1 MPKAILISG
10 LGADKRL
17 YKHILIPDGFEV
29 VYADWLLP
37 NEDDTLGSY
46 AQSLISQYHISTG
59 DVVIGVSFGGIIS
72 TEIAK
77 CVDLRCAI
85 LISSIK
91 TDAEAPLYFKI
102 FRKLPVYKIIPVKVF
117 NRMSFLV
124 EYVFGAMSAQD
135 KMLFKN
141 MLTGCS
147 PIFLKWAMGAVL
159 AWRNHIAP
167 QNLYH
172 IVGDHDL
179 VFPYKN
185 IKAPTAVI
193 KGGTHMMVF
202 DRADEINKIIHQILK

>member
-17 YKHILIPDGFEV
+17 YKHILIPDGYEV

-37 NEDDTLGSY
+37 NEDDTLVSY
-46 AQSLISQYHISTG
+46 AQSLISQYNILTG
-59 DVVIGVSFGGIIS
+59 DVVIGVSLGGIIS

-77 CVDLRCAI
+77 SICLRCAI

-91 TDAEAPLYFKI
+91 TDAEAPIYFKV
-102 FRKLPVYKIIPVKVF
+102 FRKLPLYKIIPGKVF

-124 EYVFGAMSAQD
+124 EYIFGAMPMQD

-141 MLTGCS
+141 MLTGSS
-147 PIFLKWAMGAVL
+147 PNFLKWAMGAVL
-159 AWRNHIAP
+159 AWRNQTVP
-167 QNLYH
+167 KNVYH
-172 IVGDHDL
+172 IIGDHDL

-202 DRADEINKIIHQILK
+202 DHADEINKIIHQILK